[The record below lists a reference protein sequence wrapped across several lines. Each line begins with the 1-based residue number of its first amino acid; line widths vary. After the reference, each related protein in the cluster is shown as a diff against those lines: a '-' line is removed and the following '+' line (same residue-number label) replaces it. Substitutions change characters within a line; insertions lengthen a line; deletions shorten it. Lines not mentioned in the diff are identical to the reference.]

1 MQHRYDLNLA
11 RASTV
16 DKYVHESSDE
26 LDGIDVEEN
35 EEEEAVK
42 VEPDA

>member
-11 RASTV
+11 RASKA

-26 LDGIDVEEN
+26 LDDIDVEGN
-35 EEEEAVK
+35 EEEEVVK